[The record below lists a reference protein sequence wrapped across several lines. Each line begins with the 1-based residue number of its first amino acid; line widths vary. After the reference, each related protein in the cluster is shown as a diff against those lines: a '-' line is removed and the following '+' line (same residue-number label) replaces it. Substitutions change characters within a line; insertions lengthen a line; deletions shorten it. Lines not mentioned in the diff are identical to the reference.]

1 MIFVSANSC
10 GMVIMKIYTGSTVQ
24 VIIYPKYIYFYN
36 NSGSHGNSHGND
48 IISAKYISPEN
59 IEKYLILFNI

>member
-1 MIFVSANSC
+1 
-10 GMVIMKIYTGSTVQ
+10 MKIYTGSTVQ

-36 NSGSHGNSHGND
+36 NSGSHGND
-48 IISAKYISPEN
+48 IMSAKYISPEN

>member
-1 MIFVSANSC
+1 
-10 GMVIMKIYTGSTVQ
+10 MVIMKIYTGSTVQ

-36 NSGSHGNSHGND
+36 YSGCHGNSYGND

-59 IEKYLILFNI
+59 IEKHLILFNI